1 MLMVSA
7 GATMTIYSYRKKWRA
22 GGRGGWGREAD
33 EKGEGYGVTEEME
46 GGAGEMRKMRR
57 KRERDHKRETTYM

>member
-1 MLMVSA
+1 
-7 GATMTIYSYRKKWRA
+7 MTIYSYRKKWRA

-46 GGAGEMRKMRR
+46 GGAGEMR
-57 KRERDHKRETTYM
+57 